1 MSHLPLNIDMQ
12 GRPVLIAGGG
22 NVALR
27 KVKALLG
34 ARAAVRMVAPDL
46 LPELTA
52 LAAAGELS
60 IRIGRYEPV
69 DLEGAFLAVAATGD
83 AGVNARIAADA
94 RERGILVAVSDAPGL
109 GTCTFPAV
117 LRRGEL
123 EIAVST
129 GGRCPA
135 LAVEVR
141 DIVAGM
147 IGEEY
152 GLALERLATER
163 EKLLTE
169 GKGSTY
175 NGAIMRSRARELVA
189 EFIERKERV
198 P

>member
-1 MSHLPLNIDMQ
+1 MSGLPLNIDMK
-12 GRPVLIAGGG
+12 GRPVLVAGGG
-22 NVALR
+22 SVAYR
-27 KVKALLG
+27 KVKVLLESQ
-34 ARAAVRMVAPDL
+34 AMVRIVAPEMLPDL
-46 LPELTA
+46 AGLTA
-52 LAAAGELS
+52 AEGVPVRL
-60 IRIGRYEPV
+60 GRYETG
-69 DLEGAFLAVAATGD
+69 DLEGVFLVVAATGD
-83 AGVNARIAADA
+83 AAVNARIAADA
-94 RERGILVAVSDAPGL
+94 RERGILVAVSDAPDL
-109 GTCTFPAV
+109 GDCTFPAV
-117 LRRGEL
+117 VRRGAL

-141 DIVAGM
+141 NVLAGV

-152 GLALERLATER
+152 GLALEHLAAER

-189 EFIERKERV
+189 EFTERKERV